1 MRLQEIFIE
10 NLKNFRKQKGMTQ
23 MDLTIAIDK
32 SYNYINGIEQGKS
45 FPQID
50 VIEKIAEV
58 LQINPAELFD
68 ENSIA
73 KNIIRNNK
81 EFLAEEIAKRIQK
94 SICKNVE
101 KGLKRILKSY

>member
-1 MRLQEIFIE
+1 MRLQEVFIE
-10 NLKNFRKQKGMTQ
+10 NLKKFRKQKGMTQ

-58 LQINPAELFD
+58 LKINPAELFD
-68 ENSIA
+68 ENSIS
-73 KNIIRNNK
+73 KNIIKRNK
-81 EFLAEEIAKRIQK
+81 EFLAEEIAKKIQQ
-94 SICKNVE
+94 SLCKNIE
-101 KGLKRILKSY
+101 KDLKHILENY

>member
-1 MRLQEIFIE
+1 MRLQEVFIE
-10 NLKNFRKQKGMTQ
+10 NLKKFRKQKGMTQ

-58 LQINPAELFD
+58 LKINPAELFD
-68 ENSIA
+68 ENSIS
-73 KNIIRNNK
+73 KNIIKRNK
-81 EFLAEEIAKRIQK
+81 EFLAEEIAKKIQQSLCK
-94 SICKNVE
+94 SIE
-101 KGLKRILKSY
+101 KDLKHILQNY

>member
-101 KGLKRILKSY
+101 KELKRI